1 MLRRIGATVRA
12 ACIVASLL
20 LAFGTGEQRA
30 LADPASSPSA
40 ATTLELTIVGG
51 PALNP
56 NTEGRPSPV
65 VVRVFDLAA
74 SRNFEGADY
83 QALFEQPND
92 LLKQDVVAQEE
103 LLLRP
108 GDIQERSRTLSPQ
121 VHALGIAAAFRD
133 LDRAVWRLTVP
144 LKPGR
149 RNFLL
154 IDLDKNTVRLDTGD
168 SGRP

>member
-1 MLRRIGATVRA
+1 MWRIAATARA
-12 ACIVASLL
+12 AWIVLSLL
-20 LAFGTGEQRA
+20 LALGAREERA
-30 LADPASSPSA
+30 VADPPSA
-40 ATTLELTIVGG
+40 PATSTTLELTVVGG

-65 VVRVFDLAA
+65 VVRIFDLAA
-74 SRNFEGADY
+74 SRNFDAADY
-83 QALFEQPND
+83 QALFEQPNG

-108 GDIQERSRTLSPQ
+108 GEIQERSRSLSPQ

-133 LDRAVWRLTVP
+133 LDHAVWRLAIP
-144 LKPGR
+144 LRPGQ

-168 SGRP
+168 SGKP